1 MVVNH
6 SSKIQ
11 GANLSSSNLIGA
23 SGLKTA
29 TLTGVT
35 WSKTACPDGT
45 LSNNDG
51 GTCVGHL

>member
-1 MVVNH
+1 M
-6 SSKIQ
+6 
-11 GANLSSSNLIGA
+11 GAT
-23 SGLKTA
+23 GLKTA
-29 TLTGVT
+29 TLANAI